1 MPSIYAHYRFGVAML
16 PGMPGDVRRT
26 IGRFR
31 RLFDVGLHGPDIFF
45 YNPQLLKNAS
55 ETLGRKFHSQTGRD
69 FFQRAC
75 RVTRLEK
82 SEAAQA
88 YLYGVLCHYVLDAAC
103 HGFIKDQ
110 ANIGPASHLE
120 IEAEFD
126 RFLLDQDGKRPPESQ
141 DMSPHIRLTPGECET
156 VAKFYPGATARS
168 VQLGVSNMAR
178 CTKLFATP
186 DGARRTVLRK
196 SMETVSPKISG
207 LLMTVGPNSRCA
219 NLDHRLLELYDQA
232 AEAFPELLE
241 QLQAHLTYN
250 GALGEE
256 FAQQFG

>member
-1 MPSIYAHYRFGVAML
+1 MPSIYAHYRFGVNML
-16 PGMPGDVRRT
+16 PAMPGDVRRT

-45 YNPQLLKNAS
+45 YNPQLLKGAS
-55 ETLGRKFHSQTGRD
+55 DTLGRKYHSQTGRD

-88 YLYGVLCHYVLDAAC
+88 YLYGVLCHYALDSLC
-103 HGFIKDQ
+103 HPFIREQ
-110 ANIGPASHLE
+110 VALGPAGHLE

-126 RFLLDQDGKRPPESQ
+126 RFLLERDGKRPPESQ
-141 DMSPHIRLTPGECET
+141 DMSPHIQLTPGECET
-156 VAKFYPGATARS
+156 VAKFYPGATPRS
-168 VQLGVSNMAR
+168 VQSGVTNMAR
-178 CTKLFATP
+178 LTKLFATP

-196 SMETVSPKISG
+196 SMETVSPKFSG
-207 LLMTVGPNSRCA
+207 LLMTVGPNPRCA
-219 NLDHRLLELYDQA
+219 NLDHTLIQLYDRA
-232 AEAFPELLE
+232 TEAFPELLV
-241 QLQAHLTYN
+241 QIQAQLTYN

-256 FAQQFG
+256 FAEQFG